1 MRAVCRNM
9 RPLSHFAT
17 QRAPAGNGPAR
28 SNPGGE
34 GPHPQPAN
42 SQKNPRGTAA
52 ATRARGPV
60 SHPAGRRYADPPT
73 GRKGQDDG
81 HEWAEDRA
89 AHSLSVVLFTS
100 RTMVAGVG
108 MRYDGTPV
116 RQPSPG
122 RTGDLSWRGST
133 RKSGIGGRHGPGTP
147 ASGSRPP
154 CPSRG
159 RGRPQVPAVLGH
171 LVADVAV
178 PAHGPI
184 ARGGRLM
191 AAHPRFA
198 SPSSE
203 GAEICNQESQLVEL
217 HGSRG
222 GRSPSHRPCTPPL
235 RCQMY
240 PEEESRSI
248 SSLSRSS
255 TWSG

>member
-1 MRAVCRNM
+1 MRAMWRDL
-9 RPLSHFAT
+9 RHASQFAT
-17 QRAPAGNGPAR
+17 QRATAGNGPAR
-28 SNPGGE
+28 SNPGAE
-34 GPHPQPAN
+34 GPHPQPAD

-60 SHPAGRRYADPPT
+60 SHPAGRRYADPRT

-154 CPSRG
+154 CPSHRRSLSQPESLIERDREPVGHRPLRKPQGPQHRHVPPPASAFPRG
-159 RGRPQVPAVLGH
+159 R
-171 LVADVAV
+171 DD
-178 PAHGPI
+178 
-184 ARGGRLM
+184 
-191 AAHPRFA
+191 
-198 SPSSE
+198 
-203 GAEICNQESQLVEL
+203 
-217 HGSRG
+217 
-222 GRSPSHRPCTPPL
+222 
-235 RCQMY
+235 
-240 PEEESRSI
+240 
-248 SSLSRSS
+248 
-255 TWSG
+255 SG

>member
-1 MRAVCRNM
+1 MWRDLRHA
-9 RPLSHFAT
+9 SQFAT
-17 QRAPAGNGPAR
+17 QRATAGNGPAR
-28 SNPGGE
+28 SNPGAE
-34 GPHPQPAN
+34 GPHPQPAD

-100 RTMVAGVG
+100 RTMVAGLSG
-108 MRYDGTPV
+108 M
-116 RQPSPG
+116 
-122 RTGDLSWRGST
+122 
-133 RKSGIGGRHGPGTP
+133 
-147 ASGSRPP
+147 ASGCAMTAPP
-154 CPSRG
+154 FVSLHREG
-159 RGRPQVPAVLGH
+159 RGIYRGGGQCEKVGSVDDTVRALLLPAPARRALRAGVAGRRFQPFGH

-203 GAEICNQESQLVEL
+203 GAEDLQPRIAACRAPREP
-217 HGSRG
+217 GS
-222 GRSPSHRPCTPPL
+222 P
-235 RCQMY
+235 
-240 PEEESRSI
+240 
-248 SSLSRSS
+248 
-255 TWSG
+255 

>member
-1 MRAVCRNM
+1 MCRDV
-9 RPLSHFAT
+9 RRLSHFAT

-34 GPHPQPAN
+34 GPHPQPAD

-81 HEWAEDRA
+81 HEWAEGQA

-100 RTMVAGVG
+100 RTMVAGLSGMASGCVMTAPRSSAFTGKDGGLIVG
-108 MRYDGTPV
+108 GVNANAVGSVNDTV
-116 RQPSPG
+116 RTLLLPAPSRRALRAGVPG
-122 RTGDLSWRGST
+122 RRFQ
-133 RKSGIGGRHGPGTP
+133 PF
-147 ASGSRPP
+147 
-154 CPSRG
+154 
-159 RGRPQVPAVLGH
+159 GH

-203 GAEICNQESQLVEL
+203 GAEDLQPRIAACRAPREP
-217 HGSRG
+217 GS
-222 GRSPSHRPCTPPL
+222 P
-235 RCQMY
+235 
-240 PEEESRSI
+240 
-248 SSLSRSS
+248 
-255 TWSG
+255 

>member
-1 MRAVCRNM
+1 MWRDLRHA
-9 RPLSHFAT
+9 SHFAT
-17 QRAPAGNGPAR
+17 QRATAGNGPAR
-28 SNPGGE
+28 SNPGAE

-100 RTMVAGVG
+100 RTMVAGLSG
-108 MRYDGTPV
+108 MASGCAMV
-116 RQPSPG
+116 RQHSPG

-154 CPSRG
+154 CFRSAALSHG
-159 RGRPQVPAVLGH
+159 RNH
-171 LVADVAV
+171 
-178 PAHGPI
+178 
-184 ARGGRLM
+184 
-191 AAHPRFA
+191 
-198 SPSSE
+198 
-203 GAEICNQESQLVEL
+203 
-217 HGSRG
+217 
-222 GRSPSHRPCTPPL
+222 
-235 RCQMY
+235 
-240 PEEESRSI
+240 
-248 SSLSRSS
+248 SS
-255 TWSG
+255 TWAPKTQGRACLIARMLSLVILNSISMANGSPAAGSYSSANSSWTTSRCSLN